1 MIHALWLMDW
11 VLTISRDAPLQGVW
25 EDLTNYSH
33 LIRLSDRMSLPCT
46 VGVSEWCAK
55 PTDQPFG
62 W

>member
-1 MIHALWLMDW
+1 MAW
-11 VLTISRDAPLQGVW
+11 VLTISGDAPLQGVW